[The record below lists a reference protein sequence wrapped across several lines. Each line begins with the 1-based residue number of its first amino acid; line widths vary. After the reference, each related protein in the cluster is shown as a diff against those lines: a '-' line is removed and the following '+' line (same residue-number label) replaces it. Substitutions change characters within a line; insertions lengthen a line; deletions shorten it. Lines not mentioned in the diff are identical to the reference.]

1 MEIREL
7 PPILNYT
14 SVLKRLDYLF
24 NRYEGLVKV
33 LNNSN
38 TKVNIDIIYTGKN
51 QKEWEDIQAYVEKSF
66 SIIVTEN
73 PVFIKDGQVLVYESV
88 EQYLDDYKWQLKRLD
103 WKNKEWERNWT
114 STELIFNKAKEQF
127 INFILL
133 KKRTVT
139 EIDQFLKPFSPD
151 IKSRLESLTSKK
163 FTKDEL
169 TATKEKIKELEKEL
183 KLREK
188 ELIKAKSLFDK
199 TIDPTIARGV
209 GSKKTDVNL
218 FDTEDLE
225 EVNGIVV
232 WNGEDPF
239 DNKDEKMEGEDE

>member
-1 MEIREL
+1 M
-7 PPILNYT
+7 
-14 SVLKRLDYLF
+14 
-24 NRYEGLVKV
+24 
-33 LNNSN
+33 
-38 TKVNIDIIYTGKN
+38 
-51 QKEWEDIQAYVEKSF
+51 
-66 SIIVTEN
+66 
-73 PVFIKDGQVLVYESV
+73 
-88 EQYLDDYKWQLKRLD
+88 DDYKWQLKRLD